1 MIFDVYGLSGILGA
15 CPDIENHSANEIRA
29 ILDSLHKGAGQKAIK
44 PPLSRRLGNPGAK
57 MQAALIVLLEIRAL
71 V

>member
-15 CPDIENHSANEIRA
+15 CPDVENHSANEIRA
-29 ILDSLHKGAGQKAIK
+29 ILDSLHKGAGKKAIK
-44 PPLSRRLGNPGAK
+44 PPPRRRLWNPGAK
-57 MQAALIVLLEIRAL
+57 METALIVLFEIRAL